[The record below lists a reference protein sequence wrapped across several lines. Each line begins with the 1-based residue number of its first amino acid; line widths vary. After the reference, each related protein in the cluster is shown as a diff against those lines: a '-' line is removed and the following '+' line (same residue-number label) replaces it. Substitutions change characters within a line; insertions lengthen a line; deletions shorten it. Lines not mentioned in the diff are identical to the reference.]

1 MKPQER
7 LDTATKIAYGIGNLG
22 LQGVVSLVSF
32 FLLFYYTDV
41 ALVPTAVATGALLL
55 AKIWDIVNDPLFG
68 WLSDRTRSRYG
79 RRRVYLIFGALPLAA
94 VTYLLFSLPKGL
106 EGTAAFVAVLL
117 SFIFF
122 DTLLTLVSVPY
133 SAMSAELT
141 HDYDERTSL
150 VTYSSVGA
158 VFGFLLGGAVAP
170 MIFGAAENLQQG
182 FRTVG
187 AIFGVLAGL
196 SVAVVAWRV
205 RPQNAG
211 RERPTTLPVLE
222 AITVTARNRPFVSL
236 ILAFGLVRFGFTMI
250 STALTYFVVRRLLMD
265 EKSVSLILGLM
276 IVVVAVFIP
285 FWRRVA
291 LRSSKSYAY
300 AMGLLV
306 TAAGMA
312 AIFLIGEG
320 QFGFML
326 LLTVLVGF
334 GISSHWVMP
343 WAMLPDVVEYDQ
355 LETGQRR
362 EGMYFG
368 VYGLVDKVFRTLGL
382 VVVGWILALFGYQGG
397 EAASESAVLG
407 IRLATGPIPALF
419 LLAAT
424 PILFRYP
431 VTRASHAAVRRKL
444 GEIE

>member
-1 MKPQER
+1 MKKQER
-7 LDTATKIAYGIGNLG
+7 LDTATKIAYATGNVG

-41 ALVPTAVATGALLL
+41 ALVPAAVATAALLV

-68 WLSDRTRSRYG
+68 WLSDRTRSRFG
-79 RRRVYLIFGALPLAA
+79 RRRVYLIFGAAPLAV
-94 VTYLLFSLPKGL
+94 VTYLLFALPAGL

-117 SFIFF
+117 SFVFF

-141 HDYDERTSL
+141 HDYDERTAL
-150 VTYSSVGA
+150 VAYSSVGA
-158 VFGFLLGGAVAP
+158 VIGFLLGGAVAP
-170 MIFGAAENLQQG
+170 AIFGSADTLQQG

-187 AIFGVLAGL
+187 AVFGVLAGV
-196 SVAVVAWRV
+196 SIAIVAWKV
-205 RPQNAG
+205 RPGQLG
-211 RERPTTLPVLE
+211 PERPTTLPVLE
-222 AITVTARNRPFVSL
+222 AVRVTVQNRPFVKL

-265 EKSVSLILGLM
+265 EKGVSLILGAM
-276 IVVVAVFIP
+276 ILVVAVFIP

-291 LRSSKSYAY
+291 LRSSKAYAY

-306 TAAGMA
+306 TALGMA
-312 AIFLIGEG
+312 AIFLVGEG
-320 QFGFML
+320 QFGFMM
-326 LLTVLVGF
+326 LLTAIVGF

-368 VYGLVDKVFRTLGL
+368 VYGLVDKIFRTLGL
-382 VVVGWILALFGYQGG
+382 VAVGWILALFGYQGG
-397 EAASESAVLG
+397 EAAGGSALLG

-419 LLAAT
+419 LLAAV
-424 PILFRYP
+424 PILLNYP
-431 VTRASHAAVRRKL
+431 ITRASHAEVRRRL
-444 GEIE
+444 GELE